1 MKEIQ
6 RRWNRNTDT
15 KPRVKTPK
23 VSAVRL
29 EFCNKLSFLYE
40 IVNRHEKDGIRS
52 FHFRIFFLFSS
63 LENY

>member
-15 KPRVKTPK
+15 EPRLKTTK

-63 LENY
+63 LGNY